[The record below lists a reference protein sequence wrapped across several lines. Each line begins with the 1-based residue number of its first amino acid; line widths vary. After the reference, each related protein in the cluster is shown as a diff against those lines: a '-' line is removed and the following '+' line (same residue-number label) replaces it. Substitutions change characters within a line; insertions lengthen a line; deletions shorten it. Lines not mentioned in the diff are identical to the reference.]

1 MLSQTVEYALR
12 AMIYLAS
19 FGDSAVNCE
28 TLSGQTRV
36 PAGYLS
42 KVMRDLVCANLVR
55 SYRGPHGGFTIARHP
70 DTISLLDVV
79 NAVDPIHRIGS
90 CPLDNPL
97 HSTLCPLHKRL
108 DDAIEHVERTFR
120 ETSLG
125 SVLSGPGGTGA
136 CKALFP
142 SRPTARPNAGEP
154 SNDNHH

>member
-79 NAVDPIHRIGS
+79 NAVDPIHRIS
-90 CPLDNPL
+90 NCPLDNPL
-97 HSTLCPLHKRL
+97 HTALCPLHRRL

-125 SVLSGPGGTGA
+125 SVLSGSNSNGA

-142 SRPTARPNAGEP
+142 VRPPQPPQGDSP
-154 SNDNHH
+154 